1 MENIMPKIDPR
12 VRRTHQALQEAILA
26 LAQEQP
32 YEAITIQAITDRADL
47 NRATFYLHF
56 NSKEEL
62 LADALESHFDE
73 VVARIAQETSNR
85 PYWED
90 AKSAEIVFEYVA
102 ENNDLYKVLLG
113 EKGLGYVMHRILL
126 YMATFD
132 EQALAQHVPAG
143 KNLIIPIP
151 ILAQQTAGGLFA
163 LAKWWLENDLPYSPA
178 EMAEMLRQIC
188 AMGIQGIIMGD
199 LASQE

>member
-1 MENIMPKIDPR
+1 VQSP
-12 VRRTHQALQEAILA
+12 A
-26 LAQEQP
+26 
-32 YEAITIQAITDRADL
+32 
-47 NRATFYLHF
+47 
-56 NSKEEL
+56 
-62 LADALESHFDE
+62 ESWSH
-73 VVARIAQETSNR
+73 
-85 PYWED
+85 
-90 AKSAEIVFEYVA
+90 
-102 ENNDLYKVLLG
+102 
-113 EKGLGYVMHRILL
+113 
-126 YMATFD
+126 
-132 EQALAQHVPAG
+132 LAQHVPAG